1 MPSASARLNRD
12 GVHRKLMLVS
22 IPQLKELG
30 VSKATIFRKL
40 RSGKWKWEYGKRT
53 GRGGGPPKLIHSES
67 LPSELQLKLAH
78 LAATDLVEE
87 DIPQPEHA
95 PVDEAPKLDL
105 VTEMLKRF
113 QLDERDAWIAELTR
127 LSNLIERYSQIN
139 PKRIKNSNTNKHE
152 FVAAVLD
159 LCQEAACTDKII
171 LSREPHRGQPPSPF
185 TLYDWFRDYRKNGLL
200 AFIRSNNQPIKNGLN
215 AASRDRRR
223 AEISPEAEE
232 WINKFWRNYRHPRA
246 LYEAAKQKAKK
257 QGWIIPA
264 ESWFYR
270 RWKNLP
276 KPVLSLHLHGEKD
289 YLSKYAPYVP
299 RTASNLTALQL
310 LCGDHRRCD
319 VGVVWRDGRRLI
331 RPWLTLW
338 QCVRTGLIWG
348 WHLDETP
355 SSYTIGMA
363 YAGGVIQFG
372 AQPPASSERHFQSFV
387 YTDNGRDYRSHN
399 FDGTITVHKKA
410 ARLDGGI
417 ELIRVQ
423 QDIGLYKDA
432 QVAQYFARKGNA
444 REKPV
449 ERTNLDF
456 ANWEETFDEWC
467 GHDAKEKPET
477 WVEMWHQHQKFL
489 NGKRAST
496 PFMSFDEYLEH
507 LAGKIR
513 DYNSSPHERTVLGG
527 ARIVP
532 LEEYQR
538 LYTTRYDISHESLAL
553 LLMRAE
559 KRTIGKIGVGC
570 SAAYKTWKYFNR
582 AMAEF
587 KGCEVEIRYDSNDLS
602 RVWVILPN
610 GQPCEAELVEK
621 SGYLNPNKQTVS
633 LMKRQEAFERK
644 TFRDWNYI
652 NQSIVRG
659 DTLEERVFAQYEIEP
674 EETEAV
680 AMEAGSPARVHQL
693 TRMDKP
699 KLRAVPR
706 TRAITVDQVACVEAD
721 DSIFS
726 APESSKVSEF
736 DFEE

>member
-1 MPSASARLNRD
+1 MWIAAEQLVGLVGEATIYRKTKKNGEWTWMLGPKQGRR
-12 GVHRKLMLVS
+12 GQRRKLILV
-22 IPQLKELG
+22 
-30 VSKATIFRKL
+30 
-40 RSGKWKWEYGKRT
+40 
-53 GRGGGPPKLIHSES
+53 ES
-67 LPSELQLKLAH
+67 LPPELQLAIAKKLPDQVH
-78 LAATDLVEE
+78 EE
-87 DIPQPEHA
+87 IPQPQA
-95 PVDEAPKLDL
+95 DSPSDEAPKLDL
-105 VTEMLKRF
+105 ITEALKRF
-113 QLDERDAWIAELTR
+113 PFAERDAWIAELNR
-127 LSNLIERYSQIN
+127 LSNLIERYSKIN

-152 FVAAVLD
+152 FVTAVLD
-159 LCQEAACTDKII
+159 LCQEAACTDEVI
-171 LSREPHRGQPPSPF
+171 LSREPHRGQPPSPY
-185 TLYDWFRDYRKNGLL
+185 TLYDWYRDYRKNGLL
-200 AFIRSNNQPIKNGLN
+200 AFIRSNNHPRNDLN
-215 AASRDRRR
+215 AANHDGRR
-223 AEISPEAEE
+223 ATISPEAVE
-232 WINKFWRNYRHPRA
+232 WINKYWRNYRHPRA

-257 QGWIIPA
+257 QRWIIPA

-289 YLSKYAPYVP
+289 YLSKHAPYVP
-299 RTASNLTALQL
+299 RDASDLAALQL

-319 VGVVWRDGRRLI
+319 VGVVWRDGRTLM

-348 WHLDETP
+348 WHLDVTP

-372 AQPPASSERHFQSFV
+372 AQPPGSPERNFQSFV
-387 YTDNGRDYRSHN
+387 YTDNGRDYRSKN

-423 QDIGLYKDA
+423 QEIGIYRDA
-432 QVAQYFARKGNA
+432 QVEQYFARKGNA
-444 REKPV
+444 REKPL
-449 ERTNLDF
+449 ERTNRDI
-456 ANWEETFDEWC
+456 ADWEEEEFDEWC
-467 GHDAKEKPET
+467 GRDAKEKPET

-489 NGKRAST
+489 KGKRASS

-507 LAGKIR
+507 LAGWIQA
-513 DYNSSPHERTVLGG
+513 YNSKPHERTVLGG
-527 ARIVP
+527 AKIVP

-553 LLMRAE
+553 LLMHAE
-559 KRTIGKIGVGC
+559 RRTIGKIGVGC
-570 SAAYKTWKYFNR
+570 EAAYKTWKYFNR

-587 KGCEVEIRYDSNDLS
+587 KGCEVEVRYDSNDLS

-621 SGYLNPNKQTVS
+621 SGYMTPNKQTVS

-644 TFRDWNYI
+644 TFRDWNLI

-659 DTLEERVFAQYEIEP
+659 DTLEDRVVAQYEIESD
-674 EETEAV
+674 ETEAV

-706 TRAITVDQVACVEAD
+706 TRAITVDQIASVEAD
-721 DSIFS
+721 DSIFAHHDS
-726 APESSKVSEF
+726 GKVSEF
-736 DFEE
+736 DFDE